1 MSGHSKWANI
11 KHKKGAADKKRGRIF
26 SRISKE
32 ITVAARG
39 GGGEPNANPRLRT
52 ALTAARAVNMPN
64 ANIDRAIKKG
74 TGELDGEAFVE
85 MSYEGFG
92 HGGVAILVECL
103 SDNKNRTAS
112 EVRLL
117 FDRNGGNLAA
127 MGAVSRLFHRKSR
140 FVVLE
145 ENADEESLFDPLI
158 DAGAEDISADDGMV
172 EILGPPESFEPIAGI
187 LEKNGIAVEESG
199 VVQHPEN
206 LVSVDDVDMAGK
218 LLSLLDK
225 LEDQEDVQ
233 AVYSNVDIPD
243 EVMKKLSEEDA

>member
-1 MSGHSKWANI
+1 MAGHSKWANI

-32 ITVAARG
+32 ITVAARSG
-39 GGGEPNANPRLRT
+39 GGDPNANPRLRT
-52 ALTAARAVNMPN
+52 ALTAARAVNMPK

-74 TGELDGEAFVE
+74 TGEIEGEAFVE
-85 MSYEGFG
+85 MSYEGYG

-112 EVRLL
+112 EIRLI

-127 MGAVSRLFHRKSR
+127 MGAVSRMFQRKAR

-145 ENADEESLFDPLI
+145 ENADEETLFDLLV
-158 DAGAEDISADDGMV
+158 DAGAEDISTDNGII
-172 EILGPPESFEPIAGI
+172 EILGPPESFEVIAAA
-187 LEKNGIAVEESG
+187 LEANGIKTEESG
-199 VVQHPEN
+199 VAQHPMILTAVE
-206 LVSVDDVDMAGK
+206 DPDTARK

-243 EVMKKLSEEDA
+243 EVMATLSEDE